1 MQKTRAGQR
10 KGERVAAKERR
21 RDILR
26 QEEALRTY
34 DVRGAAEKGG
44 ARSAY
49 IIFRTRGA
57 GVRGGVCAKY

>member
-1 MQKTRAGQR
+1 M
-10 KGERVAAKERR
+10 AAEGRR
-21 RDILR
+21 REILR

-57 GVRGGVCAKY
+57 GVRGGVRAKC

>member
-1 MQKTRAGQR
+1 MQKTRAVQR

-21 RDILR
+21 RGILR

-57 GVRGGVCAKY
+57 GVRGGVRAKY